1 MFWTPVQTTVQPP
14 PQRKTTPQIRVVY
27 TPLVLGPD
35 HVPLMKDGS
44 QVAADP
50 AMGVLSALF
59 HGRCER

>member
-1 MFWTPVQTTVQPP
+1 
-14 PQRKTTPQIRVVY
+14 VVH

-59 HGRCER
+59 HGRCERQAKCSGPLRLCGWG

>member
-1 MFWTPVQTTVQPP
+1 
-14 PQRKTTPQIRVVY
+14 VVY

-59 HGRCER
+59 HGRCEL